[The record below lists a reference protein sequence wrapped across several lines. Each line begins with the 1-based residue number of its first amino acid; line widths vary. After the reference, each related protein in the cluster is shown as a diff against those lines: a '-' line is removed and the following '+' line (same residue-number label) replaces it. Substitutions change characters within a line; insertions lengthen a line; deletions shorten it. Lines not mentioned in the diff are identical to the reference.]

1 MAAPEPRNHEAMTE
15 KPDHFLIAWWADNL
29 DELDHEIARLAL
41 LCKVRILDPGV
52 IERVLKKDASVC
64 GTDNPVAFAKLHEM
78 IMMHLAIRDRS
89 ADALGQAQTAVIEAH
104 IIERLKKSFP
114 DLGEWPPA

>member
-1 MAAPEPRNHEAMTE
+1 MAAPEPRNDEAMTE
-15 KPDHFLIAWWADNL
+15 KQDHFLVAWWADNL
-29 DELDHEIARLAL
+29 DELDREIARLAL

-52 IERVLKKDASVC
+52 IERVLHKDASVC
-64 GTDNPVAFAKLHEM
+64 GTDNPAAFAKLHGM

-89 ADALGQAQTAVIEAH
+89 ADALGQAQTAAIEAH

>member
-1 MAAPEPRNHEAMTE
+1 MPE
-15 KPDHFLIAWWADNL
+15 KQDHFLIAWWADNL
-29 DELDHEIARLAL
+29 DELDREIARLAL
-41 LCKVRILDPGV
+41 LCEVRILDPGV

-64 GTDNPVAFAKLHEM
+64 GTDNPVAFAKLRGM

-89 ADALGQAQTAVIEAH
+89 ADALGQAQIAAIEAH